1 MSTQFTNRQWRLP
14 NNENKDKQSNYSM
27 DFDSASSDYIEVSN
41 MPILTDFSLSFWY
54 KQNGPAGSYE
64 TVVGKDTID
73 GGILTSI
80 AFTGGVLSF
89 KNRPGSWTALTT
101 TSASNTEFK
110 HYSITYDSSANE
122 LKGYCNGILE
132 VTTTPVFSGNEHS
145 FNRIGRYFF
154 GSYLDG
160 ELDALAIFNYA
171 LTDGTGGT
179 VNQIAALYGSSSTGI
194 GNPMSLS
201 PKPVAYYP
209 LGDQDAFNGA
219 NYLVPNSSLKDYVF
233 DFASSNNNYISF
245 ANGST
250 MARQQNITY
259 SAWVKFDS
267 VSANQMI
274 LGNRV
279 NSTSGAAIFVQSNVL
294 RFQMGD
300 GATSS
305 DSYYNNAVANLSN
318 YISSGEW
325 GHIAATWDGTD
336 AKVYVNGVE
345 RSSWT
350 PSQPY
355 TITGWGEF
363 FIGRR
368 SENTTF
374 LMNGELSNLAFWNS
388 GLTSPQI
395 ETIYN
400 NGSPSDISSLNPVSW
415 WKLDASDTYNSSTG
429 NWTIEDHA
437 GSNDGTSSG
446 MTQANLVQSDLSF
459 TSGYSPYALD
469 FDSSSSDHIQIPY
482 NVNLTPQN
490 GNFTIS
496 AWINTDNLS
505 GWHSIWCTQN
515 LFSSN
520 IPLVSLHTFGD
531 KVRAVVGG
539 STNNPSYPG
548 SWALLLDSTESLTT
562 STWYHIAVSYDMSGD
577 AQIYIN
583 GNADNSGPIENPQTS
598 WTTSDRFI
606 GDGEDFWDG
615 RISNLS
621 IWNTDLTSAQV
632 TELYNEGVPSN
643 LNNHSAYSNLIS
655 WWQLGNNT
663 SWVDPYWIALDEKG
677 TNNGQ
682 SQNVAAP
689 NNMGENA
696 IVDGVGSYANGLSSG
711 MGGDEVIGDAP
722 YSTSNALSVNM
733 DVEDRVTDTPS

>member
-27 DFDSASSDYIEVSN
+27 NFKPSNSAYLTFSDIS
-41 MPILTDFSLSFWY
+41 LTGEFTISFWMNPDAFY
-54 KQNGPAGSYE
+54 GV
-64 TVVGKDTID
+64 VVG
-73 GGILTSI
+73 
-80 AFTGGVLSF
+80 
-89 KNRPGSWTALTT
+89 
-101 TSASNTEFK
+101 
-110 HYSITYDSSANE
+110 DSSNANWLRIQSTTQTT
-122 LKGYCNGILE
+122 LKNNNQAGTTWESGATFTTGEWQHVVLRRDSSNVCTIFRNGIHYTNNSPTRTGTFGPLNKIGQKANINYFDGKLDAVSIFDYALSSSQ
-132 VTTTPVFSGNEHS
+132 VTT
-145 FNRIGRYFF
+145 
-154 GSYLDG
+154 
-160 ELDALAIFNYA
+160 
-171 LTDGTGGT
+171 
-179 VNQIAALYGSSSTGI
+179 LYGSSSTGI

-219 NYLVPNSSLKDYVF
+219 DYLVPNSSLKDYVF
-233 DFASSNNNYISF
+233 NFNSSS
-245 ANGST
+245 
-250 MARQQNITY
+250 
-259 SAWVKFDS
+259 
-267 VSANQMI
+267 
-274 LGNRV
+274 
-279 NSTSGAAIFVQSNVL
+279 
-294 RFQMGD
+294 
-300 GATSS
+300 
-305 DSYYNNAVANLSN
+305 SN
-318 YISSGEW
+318 YIDFNSIDLGTTNTISFWHKRGNTAQNQYVL
-325 GHIAATWDGTD
+325 GSTDGTQKYILYFTSNYIYIRPD
-336 AKVYVNGVE
+336 GSTQFITAYLGNTPYPFPPYKNTTDWANYIITRSGDNIKLYLNGVE
-345 RSSWT
+345 FALSGSGSGMAATTVNRIGTKGNVVSN
-350 PSQPY
+350 
-355 TITGWGEF
+355 TID
-363 FIGRR
+363 
-368 SENTTF
+368 
-374 LMNGELSNLAFWNS
+374 GELSNIQFFNTA
-388 GLTSPQI
+388 LTDGTGGTPNQI
-395 ETIYN
+395 ETLYN
-400 NGSPSDISSLNPVSW
+400 NGSPLTSMTGFTSLVSW
-415 WKLDASDTYNSSTG
+415 WKLDASDTYDGT

-446 MTQANLVQSDLSF
+446 MTQANLVQSNLSF

-643 LNNHSAYSNLIS
+643 LNNHSVYSNLIS

-711 MGGDEVIGDAP
+711 MGGDEVVGDAP